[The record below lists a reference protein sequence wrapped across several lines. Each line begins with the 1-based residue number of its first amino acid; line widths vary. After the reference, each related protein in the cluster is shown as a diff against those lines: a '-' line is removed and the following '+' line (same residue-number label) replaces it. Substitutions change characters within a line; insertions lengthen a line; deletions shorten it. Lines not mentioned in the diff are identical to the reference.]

1 MYIKIYMLYYIM
13 NNIFYDIEKF
23 NEKIEKLENENENL
37 KLQIKQLKEFAE
49 EEVKQK
55 GRIVKW
61 IESLR
66 NENERLNDHIKILSC

>member
-1 MYIKIYMLYYIM
+1 MPRY
-13 NNIFYDIEKF
+13 NF

-49 EEVKQK
+49 EEVRQK
-55 GRIVKW
+55 SRLVKW

-66 NENERLNDHIKILSC
+66 NENEKLNDHIKNLSC

>member
-1 MYIKIYMLYYIM
+1 MLYYIM
-13 NNIFYDIEKF
+13 NNIFYDIQSY
-23 NEKIEKLENENENL
+23 NNKIEKLENENENL

-55 GRIVKW
+55 GRMVKW

-66 NENERLNDHIKILSC
+66 NENERLNDHIKILSS